1 MPGDVQPT
9 EAQAAR
15 AERCGAI
22 LRRRQVPACGEPL
35 YAEDDGRVVLRTPAE
50 VARRALV
57 LLAVVQ
63 RAEAAP
69 RDMVLKRI
77 GKLKLWDAV
86 SPSEMSFLQCEVPDE
101 PQSRRLVWRL
111 ECIWVLM
118 WALGHVE
125 ELGWPTG
132 MCDVP
137 RLGRMLHPKKG
148 IAHLVGRARLR
159 PKAEIL
165 DALDLTMRFHGA
177 IRDARKAG
185 RPLPANLDW
194 SQPEAMVPPEECPAG
209 NIVPERLRA
218 LCWLTRFREADW
230 DDLENQ
236 GEVSGEW

>member
-1 MPGDVQPT
+1 MSDAAQPT

-22 LRRRQVPACGEPL
+22 LRRRGVPLCPEPL
-35 YAEDDGRVVLRTPAE
+35 YAEDDGRVVLREPAE

-63 RAEAAP
+63 RAEASP
-69 RDMVLKRI
+69 RDMVLKRVS
-77 GKLKLWDAV
+77 KLKLRDDV
-86 SPSEMSFLQCEVPDE
+86 SPDERSFLQCDVPDE
-101 PQSRRLVWRL
+101 QQSRQLVWRV

-137 RLGRMLHPKKG
+137 RLARMLHPKKG
-148 IAHLVGRARLR
+148 IPDLVSQARLR

-165 DALDLTMRFHGA
+165 DALDLTRRLHWA
-177 IRDARKAG
+177 IGDARKAG

-194 SQPEAMVPPEECPAG
+194 SRPEAMVPPEQCPAG
-209 NIVPERLRA
+209 NIVPERHRA
-218 LCWLTRFREADW
+218 LCWLTRFREAEW
-230 DDLENQ
+230 D
-236 GEVSGEW
+236 EVETEDEW